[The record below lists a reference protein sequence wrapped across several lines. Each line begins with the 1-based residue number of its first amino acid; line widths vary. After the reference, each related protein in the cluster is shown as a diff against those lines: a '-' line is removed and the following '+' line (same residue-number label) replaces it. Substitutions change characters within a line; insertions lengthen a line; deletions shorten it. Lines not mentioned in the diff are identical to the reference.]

1 MNANAVDIA
10 LIDTLTALIPSDC
23 WIAPDLATF
32 GPHMPPGGSTDRGVS
47 LRLRAI
53 LGLPAGPRRRH
64 PEHLTIIGQPS
75 GCDDII
81 ARANCRMYDGDRYL
95 WRRYAPGTD
104 HAAIER
110 DAEAVRQAVHLK
122 PLLDGLRIEPPPTGP
137 ATPPAPPARP
147 ASTSIGRMPDPE
159 LLRLYADAGDEL
171 GRRGMLPPLPQT
183 TAPDAPMAPLLTDE
197 IAVAHLQPRL
207 STELAPELL
216 RRLAADSAAAVQ
228 RRRETAQAEMEAA
241 RAAMEA
247 ARAKLAGLG

>member
-1 MNANAVDIA
+1 MNAHAVDYD
-10 LIDTLTALIPSDC
+10 LIDTLTALIPTDC
-23 WIAPDLATF
+23 WIVPDLATF

-64 PEHLTIIGQPS
+64 PEHLTIIGQPT

-122 PLLDGLRIEPPPTGP
+122 PLLDGLRIQPPTTGP
-137 ATPPAPPARP
+137 AAPSAPPAPLTRP
-147 ASTSIGRMPDPE
+147 ASTSIGRMPTPE
-159 LLRLYADAGDEL
+159 LQRLCADGLDEL
-171 GRRGMLPPLPQT
+171 ARRGEVPDP
-183 TAPDAPMAPLLTDE
+183 APATPAPLTDD
-197 IAVAHLQPRL
+197 IAWDHLRRRL
-207 STELAPELL
+207 STDIPPEML
-216 RRLAADSAAAVQ
+216 RRIAADSAAALQ
-228 RRRETAQAEMEAA
+228 RHREAAQAEMEAA
-241 RAAMEA
+241 RAALEA
-247 ARAKLAGLG
+247 AQAKLAGLG

>member
-1 MNANAVDIA
+1 MNPHAVDID
-10 LIDTLTALIPSDC
+10 LIDTLTALIPTDC

-64 PEHLTIIGQPS
+64 PEHLTIIGQPT

-171 GRRGMLPPLPQT
+171 GRRGLLSPLPKPEA
-183 TAPDAPMAPLLTDE
+183 APVSPMSAAAAWDIVRE
-197 IAVAHLQPRL
+197 A
-207 STELAPELL
+207 LADLPPELL
-216 RRLAADSAAAVQ
+216 RRMAADTSAERE
-228 RRRETAQAEMEAA
+228 RRREALQALLAA
-241 RAAMEA
+241 
-247 ARAKLAGLG
+247 LG